1 MTKEEKESIR
11 RLASRARCICPPP
24 CRYGDAASR
33 NCLFSASAGRDKA
46 YRKAQTICWREHA
59 MNLEFTPEEQAFRD
73 EVRAF
78 IAENHPKE
86 LGDFGMRED
95 MTREEMVAWH
105 KILGAKGWSV
115 PAWPVE
121 YGGTGW
127 TPTQRYIWSEE
138 NARANT
144 FMPLPFGVSMVGPVI
159 YTFGN
164 EEQKAKHL
172 PGIRSG
178 EVWWCQGYS
187 EPGAG
192 SDLASLKTTAVR
204 DGDHYVINGQKTWT
218 TLAQHADW
226 GFFLCRTDP
235 TAKAQEGI
243 SFILVDMKTPGVEVK
258 PIKLLDGG
266 YEVNETWLTDV
277 RVPVENLVGVENKGW
292 TYAKFLLAHERSGIA
307 GVARSKRGVEKLRE
321 IAANETLDGAPLIK
335 DFDFAKKVSQLEID
349 LAALEITELRTLAG
363 EQAGKGPGPESSI
376 LKIKGTEIQQ
386 RLTELTLEAVGTYSA
401 PYYGS
406 IANDTGSN
414 EYAVGPAHA
423 QHAAATYFN
432 MRKTSIYGGS
442 NEIQRN
448 IITKMILGL

>member
-1 MTKEEKESIR
+1 
-11 RLASRARCICPPP
+11 
-24 CRYGDAASR
+24 
-33 NCLFSASAGRDKA
+33 
-46 YRKAQTICWREHA
+46 
-59 MNLEFTPEEQAFRD
+59 MNLEFTPEEVAFRK
-73 EVRAF
+73 EVREF
-78 IAENHPKE
+78 IEKNYPERLRGVGA
-86 LGDFGMRED
+86 RED
-95 MTREEMVAWH
+95 LGKDDMLAWH
-105 KILGAKGWSV
+105 QILGEKGWSV
-115 PAWPVE
+115 PAWPE
-121 YGGTGW
+121 KYGGTGW
-127 TPTQRYIWSEE
+127 TPTQKYIWSEE
-138 NARANT
+138 NARMDT
-144 FMPLPFGVSMVGPVI
+144 IMPLPFGVSMVGPVI
-159 YTFGN
+159 YTFGS
-164 EEQKAKHL
+164 EEQKARHL

-218 TLAQHADW
+218 TLAQYADW

-235 TAKAQEGI
+235 DAAKPQEGI
-243 SFILVDMKTPGVEVK
+243 SFILVDMKSPGVEVK

-277 RVPVENLVGVENKGW
+277 RVPVENLVGEENKGW

-321 IAANETLDGAPLIK
+321 IAANETLDGEPLI
-335 DFDFAKKVSQLEID
+335 DDLDFARKVSQLEID

-386 RLTELTLEAVGTYSA
+386 RLTELTLEAVGSYSA

-414 EYAVGPAHA
+414 EYPIGPDYAHDS
-423 QHAAATYFN
+423 AATYFN

>member
-1 MTKEEKESIR
+1 
-11 RLASRARCICPPP
+11 
-24 CRYGDAASR
+24 
-33 NCLFSASAGRDKA
+33 
-46 YRKAQTICWREHA
+46 
-59 MNLEFTPEEQAFRD
+59 MNLEFSPDEQAFRD

-78 IAENHPKE
+78 IEENYPKQASANSLRDE
-86 LGDFGMRED
+86 MPPED
-95 MTREEMVAWH
+95 MVAWY
-105 KILGAKGWSV
+105 KILGEKGWSV

-138 NARANT
+138 NARVNAI
-144 FMPLPFGVSMVGPVI
+144 MPLPFGVSMVAPVI
-159 YTFGN
+159 YSFGN
-164 EEQKAKHL
+164 DAQKEQHL

-178 EVWWCQGYS
+178 NVWWCQGYS

-235 TAKAQEGI
+235 DAEKPQQGI
-243 SFILVDMKTPGVEVK
+243 SFILVDMKTPGIEVR
-258 PIKLLDGG
+258 PIKLIDGG

-277 RVPVENLVGVENKGW
+277 RVPVENLIGEENKGW

-307 GVARSKRGVEKLRE
+307 GVARSKRGVEQLRE
-321 IAANETLDGAPLIK
+321 IARAETLDGKPLMS
-335 DFDFAKKVSQLEID
+335 DFDFARKVSQLEID

-363 EQAGKGPGPESSI
+363 EQAGRGPGPESSI

-386 RLTELTLEAVGTYSA
+386 KLTELALEAVGHYGT
-401 PYYGS
+401 PYYRDVTD
-406 IANDTGSN
+406 AGSN
-414 EYAVGPAHA
+414 EYPIGPDYA
-423 QHAAATYFN
+423 QHSAASYFN

>member
-1 MTKEEKESIR
+1 
-11 RLASRARCICPPP
+11 
-24 CRYGDAASR
+24 
-33 NCLFSASAGRDKA
+33 
-46 YRKAQTICWREHA
+46 
-59 MNLEFTPEEQAFRD
+59 MNLEFSPEEIAFRD

-78 IAENHPKE
+78 IRENYPKE
-86 LGDFGMRED
+86 LMGMGNRED
-95 MTREEMVAWH
+95 LTREQFLAWH
-105 KILGAKGWSV
+105 KILGKKGWSA
-115 PAWPVE
+115 PAWPKK

-127 TPTQRYIWSEE
+127 TSTQRYIWSEE
-138 NARANT
+138 NARVDAL
-144 FMPLPFGVSMVGPVI
+144 MPLPFGVSMVGPVI

-172 PGIRSG
+172 PGILAG
-178 EVWWCQGYS
+178 DVWWAQGYS

-235 TAKAQEGI
+235 SAKQQEGI
-243 SFILVDMKTPGVEVK
+243 SFILVDMKTPGIEVR
-258 PIKLLDGG
+258 PIKLIDGTH
-266 YEVNETWLTDV
+266 EVNETWLTDV
-277 RVPVENLVGVENKGW
+277 RVPVENLVGKENEGW

-307 GVARSKRGVEKLRE
+307 GVARSKRGVERLRS
-321 IAANETLDGAPLIK
+321 IASQESIDGTPLILNG
-335 DFDFAKKVSQLEID
+335 DFARKISQLEID
-349 LAALEITELRTLAG
+349 LTALEFTELRTLAS
-363 EQAGKGPGPESSI
+363 EAAGKGPGPESSI

-386 RLTELTLEAVGTYSA
+386 RLTELTLEAVGNYGA
-401 PYYGS
+401 PYVRGVPS
-406 IANDTGSN
+406 NGHN
-414 EYAVGPAHA
+414 EYGIGPDYSNHSAD
-423 QHAAATYFN
+423 TYFN

>member
-1 MTKEEKESIR
+1 
-11 RLASRARCICPPP
+11 
-24 CRYGDAASR
+24 
-33 NCLFSASAGRDKA
+33 
-46 YRKAQTICWREHA
+46 
-59 MNLEFTPEEQAFRD
+59 MNLEFTAEEIAFRK
-73 EVRAF
+73 EVRSF
-78 IAENHPKE
+78 IEENYPKH
-86 LGDFGMRED
+86 LGDMGMRED
-95 MTREEMVAWH
+95 MSPEDMVAWH
-105 KILGAKGWSV
+105 KVLGEKGWSV
-115 PAWPVE
+115 PAWPAE
-121 YGGTGW
+121 YGGTDW

-138 NARANT
+138 NARINA

-164 EEQKAKHL
+164 EAQKQQHL

-178 EVWWCQGYS
+178 DVWWCQGYS

-218 TLAQHADW
+218 TLAQYADW

-235 TAKAQEGI
+235 DAAKPQQGI
-243 SFILVDMKTPGVEVK
+243 SFILVDMKTPGIEVR
-258 PIKLLDGG
+258 PIKLIDGG

-277 RVPVENLVGVENKGW
+277 RVPVENLVGEENKGW

-307 GVARSKRGVEKLRE
+307 GVARSKRAVEKLRE
-321 IAANETLDGAPLIK
+321 IAGSEVIDGQPLMS
-335 DFDFAKKVSQLEID
+335 DFDFARKVSQLEID

-386 RLTELTLEAVGTYSA
+386 RLTELTLEAVGSYGT
-401 PYYGS
+401 PQYGS
-406 IANDTGSN
+406 IVDAGSN
-414 EYAVGPAHA
+414 QYPIGPEYA
-423 QHAAATYFN
+423 QHSAATYFN

>member
-1 MTKEEKESIR
+1 
-11 RLASRARCICPPP
+11 
-24 CRYGDAASR
+24 
-33 NCLFSASAGRDKA
+33 
-46 YRKAQTICWREHA
+46 
-59 MNLEFTPEEQAFRD
+59 MNLEFSPEEQAFRK

-78 IAENHPKE
+78 IEENYPKQASADSLRDDMSAEE
-86 LGDFGMRED
+86 L
-95 MTREEMVAWH
+95 VAWH
-105 KILGAKGWSV
+105 KILGKKGWSV
-115 PAWPVE
+115 PAWPE
-121 YGGTGW
+121 QYGGTGW
-127 TPTQRYIWSEE
+127 TPTQRYIWGEE
-138 NARANT
+138 NARVNAI
-144 FMPLPFGVSMVGPVI
+144 MPLPFGTSMVGPVI

-164 EEQKAKHL
+164 EAQKEQHL

-178 EVWWCQGYS
+178 NVWWCQGYS

-235 TAKAQEGI
+235 DAAKPQEGI
-243 SFILVDMKTPGVEVK
+243 SFILVDMKTPGIEVR
-258 PIKLLDGG
+258 PIKLIDGG

-277 RVPVENLVGVENKGW
+277 RVPVENLIGEENKGW

-307 GVARSKRGVEKLRE
+307 GVARSKRGIEQLRD
-321 IAANETLDGAPLIK
+321 IAKSEVLDGKPLIE
-335 DFDFAKKVSQLEID
+335 DFDFARKVSQLEID

-363 EQAGKGPGPESSI
+363 EQAGRGPGPESSI

-386 RLTELTLEAVGTYSA
+386 RLTELALEAVGHYGT
-401 PYYGS
+401 PYYR
-406 IANDTGSN
+406 AVADAGSN
-414 EYAVGPAHA
+414 EYPIGPDYA
-423 QHAAATYFN
+423 QHSAGSYFN

>member
-1 MTKEEKESIR
+1 
-11 RLASRARCICPPP
+11 
-24 CRYGDAASR
+24 
-33 NCLFSASAGRDKA
+33 
-46 YRKAQTICWREHA
+46 
-59 MNLEFTPEEQAFRD
+59 MNLEFTSEEQAFRQ
-73 EVRAF
+73 EVRTF
-78 IAENHPKE
+78 IEQKYPKHLIEN
-86 LGDFGMRED
+86 GGRED
-95 MTREEMVAWH
+95 LSPEDMLAWH
-105 KILGAKGWSV
+105 KILGRKGWSV
-115 PAWPVE
+115 PAWPE
-121 YGGTGW
+121 QHGGTGW

-138 NARANT
+138 NARINAI
-144 FMPLPFGVSMVGPVI
+144 MPLAFGVSMVGPVI

-164 EEQKAKHL
+164 DEQKAQHL
-172 PGIRSG
+172 PGIRCG

-235 TAKAQEGI
+235 NAAKPQEGI
-243 SFILVDMKTPGVEVK
+243 SFILVDMKSPGIEVR
-258 PIKLLDGG
+258 PIKLIDGG

-277 RVPVENLVGVENKGW
+277 RVPVENLVGEENKGW

-307 GVARSKRGVEKLRE
+307 GVARSKRGVEQLRE
-321 IAANETLDGAPLIK
+321 IAGAEQMGGASLMS
-335 DFDFAKKVSQLEID
+335 DFDFARKVSQLEID

-386 RLTELTLEAVGTYSA
+386 RLTELTLEAVGHYGT
-401 PYYGS
+401 PYYHGM
-406 IANDTGSN
+406 AEVGSN
-414 EYAVGPAHA
+414 EYPIGPDYA
-423 QHAAATYFN
+423 QHSAANYFN

>member
-1 MTKEEKESIR
+1 
-11 RLASRARCICPPP
+11 
-24 CRYGDAASR
+24 
-33 NCLFSASAGRDKA
+33 
-46 YRKAQTICWREHA
+46 
-59 MNLEFTPEEQAFRD
+59 
-73 EVRAF
+73 
-78 IAENHPKE
+78 
-86 LGDFGMRED
+86 
-95 MTREEMVAWH
+95 
-105 KILGAKGWSV
+105 
-115 PAWPVE
+115 
-121 YGGTGW
+121 
-127 TPTQRYIWSEE
+127 
-138 NARANT
+138 
-144 FMPLPFGVSMVGPVI
+144 
-159 YTFGN
+159 
-164 EEQKAKHL
+164 
-172 PGIRSG
+172 
-178 EVWWCQGYS
+178 
-187 EPGAG
+187 
-192 SDLASLKTTAVR
+192 
-204 DGDHYVINGQKTWT
+204 
-218 TLAQHADW
+218 
-226 GFFLCRTDP
+226 
-235 TAKAQEGI
+235 
-243 SFILVDMKTPGVEVK
+243 VEVK